1 MPENW
6 LETEE
11 AQTALS
17 RLPEDVAKMAVNMA
31 SEEGSLM
38 TGNSMSVDSGY
49 TAM

>member
-11 AQTALS
+11 AQIALS
-17 RLPEDVAKMAVNMA
+17 RLPEDVAKMAVTLA
-31 SEEGSLM
+31 SEESSWM
-38 TGNSMSVDSGY
+38 TGNSLPVDSGY